1 MSATDDFVE
10 IHRLVNLLQAID
22 VGLLVVDKAFRITL
36 WNNFMENHSGATA
49 DRVIGKPL
57 FDLSPDVPREWLEQ
71 KINTA
76 FALAS
81 RAYTTWEQR
90 PYLFRFKSY
99 RPITGMAEHMYQ
111 DISFVPLR
119 GLTGEVE
126 QVAIV
131 LYDVTDVAE
140 HKMKLE
146 AANRRLQADS
156 RVDNLTNVYNRGY
169 WEECLQQEF
178 ARYRRT
184 PRDCSLVMFD
194 IDHFKAINDQ
204 YGHPA
209 GDEVLRQVGR
219 LLNESCRS
227 TDIIGRYGGEEFG
240 VLLPDTGPDNAQ
252 VMAEHL
258 RANASALAVPYK
270 PTPLRFTVSIGIA
283 ALGPGIPD
291 AKTWVMLA
299 DQALYQAK
307 NTGRDRIVVFEDGP
321 AEQQA

>member
-1 MSATDDFVE
+1 MSAMDDFVE
-10 IHRLVNLLQAID
+10 IHRLVSLLQAID
-22 VGLLVVDKAFRITL
+22 VGLLVVDRDYRITL

-49 DRVIGKPL
+49 DRVMGKSL
-57 FDLSPDVPREWLEQ
+57 FELSPDVPEDWLKQ

-76 FALAS
+76 FALSS

-126 QVAIV
+126 QIAIV

-140 HKMKLE
+140 HKLKLE
-146 AANRRLQADS
+146 AANRRLQATS
-156 RVDNLTNVYNRGY
+156 RVDKLTGLFNRGY

-204 YGHPA
+204 HGHPA
-209 GDEVLRQVGR
+209 GDEVLRQIGQM
-219 LLNESCRS
+219 LHDTCRS
-227 TDIIGRYGGEEFG
+227 TDIAGRYGGEEFG
-240 VLLPDTGPDNAQ
+240 VLLPDTSLANAR

-258 RANASALAVPYK
+258 RQNAAALRVPHDPK
-270 PTPLRFTVSIGIA
+270 PLRITISIGIA
-283 ALGPGIPD
+283 ALTAQLPD

-307 NTGRDRIVVFEDGP
+307 AKGRDRIVLFDEH
-321 AEQQA
+321 AEQEA